1 MKRFLVILLFIFVIF
16 PTKELNSWGFH
27 GHKLVNR
34 YAVSTIPEELI
45 GFFKKHIDYLT
56 EHSIDADKKRY
67 TVIEEAPRYYIDTY
81 GANLFVE
88 EIIIEHKITKED
100 ARGEGINTNED
111 SSC

>member
-1 MKRFLVILLFIFVIF
+1 MKRFLVVSLFIFVIF

-27 GHKLVNR
+27 GYKLVNR
-34 YAVSTIPEELI
+34 YAVFTMSEELI
-45 GFFKKHIDYLT
+45 GFLKNHIDYLT
-56 EHSIDADKKRY
+56 EHSVDADKRRY

-81 GANLFVE
+81 GPNPFLE

-100 ARGEGINTNED
+100 ARGEGISTNEN